1 MTRLTSLGG
10 LASATLHVGAVA
22 LVCMSAEVSH
32 QQDGKV
38 PPPAGVRLV
47 FVSPAVQDNP
57 VQELSVSNTAPT
69 LTRPSQESPMRRPVS
84 KKQAPRGETMAQT
97 PEVQTQAAPPQLS
110 GQISQG
116 TQEAQPPKLMF
127 APKPDYPE
135 SAKRQRLEGVATIG
149 LVVSAQGT
157 VEKATLIKSTRA
169 AILDESALLA
179 VSKWRFENKQGRPV
193 QVVVPVRF
201 KIS

>member
-1 MTRLTSLGG
+1 
-10 LASATLHVGAVA
+10 
-22 LVCMSAEVSH
+22 
-32 QQDGKV
+32 
-38 PPPAGVRLV
+38 
-47 FVSPAVQDNP
+47 
-57 VQELSVSNTAPT
+57 
-69 LTRPSQESPMRRPVS
+69 
-84 KKQAPRGETMAQT
+84 MAKT
-97 PEVQTQAAPPQLS
+97 PEVSAHAAPAQQS

-116 TQEAQPPKLMF
+116 TQETLPPKLMF

-135 SAKRQRLEGVATIG
+135 SAKRQKLEGVATIG
-149 LVVSAQGT
+149 LVVSTQGT

-179 VSKWRFENKQGRPV
+179 VSKWRFENRQGRPV